1 MDQNSAQVCRF
12 CGKVLSNKSALRQ
25 HEAVHTG
32 LGRYQC
38 CEKVFHSKSN
48 LTRHRCTKH
57 DEVRTFVCVECHK
70 AFPTNADLTR
80 HKKREKKIGLK
91 CDICGVTV
99 AGKTDLQEHL
109 DSHSGKKNHRCE
121 ECGRV
126 YRYRRNLSRHMKS
139 HKKD

>member
-1 MDQNSAQVCRF
+1 MP
-12 CGKVLSNKSALRQ
+12 NKYMLLVASSLVRSALRVVNPVTVKCDNVGIM
-25 HEAVHTG
+25 A
-32 LGRYQC
+32 R
-38 CEKVFHSKSN
+38 VFGAIFLCWALCS
-48 LTRHRCTKH
+48 KH

-109 DSHSGKKNHRCE
+109 DSHSREKNYRCE

-126 YRYRRNLSRHMKS
+126 YKYRRNLSRHMKS